1 MNDDD
6 SKFALQSMQIFGL
19 ASPLQ
24 TQEMAVRAQWAIP
37 IIAEH
42 HGKCGRL
49 HLQLKWPQRTSI
61 LLK

>member
-6 SKFALQSMQIFGL
+6 AKFAMQSMQIFGL

-37 IIAEH
+37 IIAE
-42 HGKCGRL
+42 
-49 HLQLKWPQRTSI
+49 QARTSWEMW
-61 LLK
+61 